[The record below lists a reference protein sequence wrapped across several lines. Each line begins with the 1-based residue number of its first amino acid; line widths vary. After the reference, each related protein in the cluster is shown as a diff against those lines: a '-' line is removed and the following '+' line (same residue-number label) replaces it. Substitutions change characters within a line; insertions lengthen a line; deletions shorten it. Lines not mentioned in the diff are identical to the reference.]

1 MKYLLDTHAFVWAVS
16 DVSQLTP
23 KVLTALSNPTAE
35 VFVSSASAWEMS
47 IKHRL
52 GKFPEAALILPDF
65 YKTLAK
71 ARFLEL
77 MISSQ
82 HGMSAGDL
90 AWDHKDPF
98 DRVLVAQAQLE
109 RLVFITSDSM
119 ISQSGLVRVLW

>member
-16 DVSQLTP
+16 DVTPLTP
-23 KVLTALSNPTAE
+23 KVLTVLSDPKAE
-35 VFVSSASAWEMS
+35 VFVSSASAWEIS
-47 IKHRL
+47 IKHRS
-52 GKFPEAALILPDF
+52 GKFPEAALILSDF

-119 ISQSGLVRVLW
+119 ISQSGLVQVLW

>member
-16 DVSQLTP
+16 DVTQITP
-23 KVLTALSNPTAE
+23 KVLTVLSGLKAE

-47 IKHRL
+47 IKHRS
-52 GKFPEAALILPDF
+52 GKFPEATLILSDF

-77 MISSQ
+77 MISSE
-82 HGMSAGDL
+82 HGMSAGAL
-90 AWDHKDPF
+90 AWEHKDPF

-109 RLVFITSDSM
+109 GCILITSDSV
-119 ISQSGLVRVLW
+119 ITQSGLVQVLW

>member
-1 MKYLLDTHAFVWAVS
+1 VKYLLDTHAFVWAVS

-23 KVLTALSNPTAE
+23 KVLTVLSDPKSE

-47 IKHRL
+47 IKHRS

-77 MISSQ
+77 MISSEY
-82 HGMSAGDL
+82 GIAAGNL
-90 AWDHKDPF
+90 AWDHKDTF

-109 RLVFITSDSM
+109 GLILVSSDS
-119 ISQSGLVRVLW
+119 IIVQGGLVQVLW